1 MDDGREVA
9 SAQPAGESG
18 KATRDLRQ
26 EITDRMV
33 AALGEGRIPW
43 EKPWQSLDHGL
54 PRNVASGREYRGGNR
69 LILMLEQMDRGYAD
83 SRFGTMKQIN
93 ELGGRVK
100 KGERGIP
107 VELWKEQPF
116 WERRDVT
123 VTAAYGHR
131 VKVFGEERGAVLAGA
146 YSDKEPTLRLNP
158 DDLRVVHHPSGR
170 PEQSMSW
177 KDAHGLDVMVGRVFT
192 VFNVEQ
198 TDGMKIEPLA
208 KAEQRFDV
216 AWRGEAIKAAMERD
230 GLQFGEHPKF
240 AFYSPKRDAVS
251 VPPRGQFPDEKGYY
265 GTLLH
270 EIGHATGAE
279 KRLNREGIT
288 GNHRFGSEGYAK
300 EELRAELFSV
310 FMAAQ
315 TGIAH
320 DETQHKA
327 YIQSWAEA
335 LKKDKNEIFRAAAE
349 AGKAVDYVL
358 DKERAIELERN
369 AEKARG
375 ADGPAPVN
383 APAASRVVSAV
394 FVHKPGDGERL
405 LERLPD
411 GKKPEQAKI
420 IESRNLSTA
429 EYDAFAGDLFAD
441 HDWLQGKGGIE
452 PLPQGGQQRHVIEL
466 MAEDRQTLLVDPS
479 GHGYARI
486 VGIPE
491 ADIARVLESKSLAA
505 PDKPGKLRAVEIDAP
520 AHWASALVNRD
531 ESGLG
536 SSELDCVRDWIEKH
550 GLGWPVSAS
559 ETFMGR
565 HEGLLTEMATYTF
578 LVPEKGIGLDVPES
592 KSLAAPADPGKRLG
606 AIGEKK
612 AIDLKPGDRIVE
624 RIRGHAGFVDT
635 VYDVRFV
642 QDGKVHVDLNNDTAT
657 RIYDESAKVFVMR
670 NANERAHRDPAIDS
684 PTPRAVEESSEPGG
698 GDKPE
703 PPERQAP
710 PRRRKSRGMER

>member
-9 SAQPAGESG
+9 SAQPAGETG
-18 KATRDLRQ
+18 KAARDLRQ

-123 VTAAYGHR
+123 VTAAYGQR
-131 VKVFGEERGAVLAGA
+131 VKVFGEERGAVLGGA

-158 DDLRVVHHPSGR
+158 DDLLVVHHPSGKT
-170 PEQSMSW
+170 EQRMPW
-177 KDAHGLDVMVGRVFT
+177 KDGHRLDVMVGRIFT

-198 TDGMKIEPLA
+198 TEGMKIEPLA
-208 KAEQRFDV
+208 KAEQRFDAV
-216 AWRGEAIKAAMERD
+216 ERGEAIKTAMERD
-230 GLQFGEHPKF
+230 GIKFGEHPKF
-240 AFYSPKRDAVS
+240 AFYSPKRDEVS
-251 VPPRGQFPDEKGYY
+251 VPPRGQFQDEKSYY

-315 TGIAH
+315 TGIPH

-335 LKKDKNEIFRAAAE
+335 LKQDKNEIFRAAAE
-349 AGKAVDYVL
+349 ASKAVDYVL
-358 DKERAIELERN
+358 AKEQALQVTQIREALAKTAVLAADVAKPEQTLHRALEMPQQSDH
-369 AEKARG
+369 KAIG
-375 ADGPAPVN
+375 TGE
-383 APAASRVVSAV
+383 
-394 FVHKPGDGERL
+394 PGDG
-405 LERLPD
+405 
-411 GKKPEQAKI
+411 
-420 IESRNLSTA
+420 
-429 EYDAFAGDLFAD
+429 
-441 HDWLQGKGGIE
+441 
-452 PLPQGGQQRHVIEL
+452 
-466 MAEDRQTLLVDPS
+466 
-479 GHGYARI
+479 
-486 VGIPE
+486 
-491 ADIARVLESKSLAA
+491 
-505 PDKPGKLRAVEIDAP
+505 DKP
-520 AHWASALVNRD
+520 N
-531 ESGLG
+531 
-536 SSELDCVRDWIEKH
+536 
-550 GLGWPVSAS
+550 
-559 ETFMGR
+559 
-565 HEGLLTEMATYTF
+565 
-578 LVPEKGIGLDVPES
+578 
-592 KSLAAPADPGKRLG
+592 
-606 AIGEKK
+606 
-612 AIDLKPGDRIVE
+612 
-624 RIRGHAGFVDT
+624 
-635 VYDVRFV
+635 
-642 QDGKVHVDLNNDTAT
+642 
-657 RIYDESAKVFVMR
+657 
-670 NANERAHRDPAIDS
+670 
-684 PTPRAVEESSEPGG
+684 
-698 GDKPE
+698 

-710 PRRRKSRGMER
+710 PRPGRRKSRGMER

>member
-1 MDDGREVA
+1 MDDGREIA
-9 SAQPAGESG
+9 SARTAGESG
-18 KATRDLRQ
+18 KAARDLRQ

-123 VTAAYGHR
+123 VTAAYGQR
-131 VKVFGEERGAVLAGA
+131 VKVFGEDRGTVLAGA

-158 DDLRVVHHPSGR
+158 DDLLVVHHPSGK
-170 PEQSMSW
+170 PEETMSW
-177 KDAHGLDVMVGRVFT
+177 KDAHSLDVMVGRVFT

-198 TDGMKIEPLA
+198 TEGMTIEPLA
-208 KAEQRFDV
+208 KAEQRFDIV
-216 AWRGEAIKAAMERD
+216 ERGEAIKAAMERD
-230 GLQFGEHPKF
+230 GLKFGEHPKF
-240 AFYSPKRDAVS
+240 AFYSPKRDEVS
-251 VPPRGQFPDEKGYY
+251 VPPRGQFQDEKGYY

-300 EELRAELFSV
+300 EELRAEIFSV

-358 DKERAIELERN
+358 DQEREIKLERT
-369 AEKARG
+369 G
-375 ADGPAPVN
+375 GHTLGTADDL
-383 APAASRVVSAV
+383 SALQ
-394 FVHKPGDGERL
+394 KIGRRQDSL
-405 LERLPD
+405 LDQP
-411 GKKPEQAKI
+411 PISIEQAK
-420 IESRNLSTA
+420 
-429 EYDAFAGDLFAD
+429 LFASED
-441 HDWLQGKGGIE
+441 VALLQSI
-452 PLPQGGQQRHVIEL
+452 PADSL
-466 MAEDRQTLLVDPS
+466 DRYCAAVDM
-479 GHGYARI
+479 
-486 VGIPE
+486 
-491 ADIARVLESKSLAA
+491 ADIAREHPAYGAAVGEISEEVAGEITQAKAEDMRRSLEKDLRKGALLVSPASHEGPAA
-505 PDKPGKLRAVEIDAP
+505 AEAQRRGDETPVVTPEPAKRTDIRDLPLHEQQQHPDWGAGSRETFRGKEILIVPGATPETLKAVGRTPEANEFLERRGGASRGNREIPFDRKAFVEMRE
-520 AHWASALVNRD
+520 AINKA
-531 ESGLG
+531 GLG
-536 SSELDCVRDWIEKH
+536 FEIRHDLRRQDPELVAVADQTVQQ
-550 GLGWPVSAS
+550 GLAS
-559 ETFMGR
+559 VG
-565 HEGLLTEMATYTF
+565 
-578 LVPEKGIGLDVPES
+578 
-592 KSLAAPADPGKRLG
+592 
-606 AIGEKK
+606 
-612 AIDLKPGDRIVE
+612 GDE
-624 RIRGHAGFVDT
+624 PHAV
-635 VYDVRFV
+635 
-642 QDGKVHVDLNNDTAT
+642 A
-657 RIYDESAKVFVMR
+657 
-670 NANERAHRDPAIDS
+670 
-684 PTPRAVEESSEPGG
+684 ESSGPGG
-698 GDKPE
+698 GDQPE
-703 PPERQAP
+703 APERQGP
-710 PRRRKSRGMER
+710 PRPRRRKSRGMER

>member
-9 SAQPAGESG
+9 SAQPAGSAG
-18 KATRDLRQ
+18 KAPRDLRQ

-43 EKPWQSLDHGL
+43 DRPWENLEHGL

-69 LILMLEQMDRGYAD
+69 LLLQLIQMDQAYAD
-83 SRFGTMKQIN
+83 PRFGTVKQIN

-100 KGERGIP
+100 KGEKGHPIE
-107 VELWKEQPF
+107 VWKEQPF

-146 YSDKEPTLRLNP
+146 YSDKEPSLRLNP
-158 DDLRVVHHPSGR
+158 DDLLVVHHPSGK
-170 PEQSMSW
+170 PEQRMPW
-177 KDAHGLDVMVGRVFT
+177 KDAHRLDVMVGRVFT

-198 TDGMKIEPLA
+198 TEGMTIEPLA

-216 AWRGEAIKAAMERD
+216 VERGEAIKAAMGRD
-230 GLQFGEHPKF
+230 GLKFSEHPKF
-240 AFYSPKRDAVS
+240 AFYSPKRDEVS
-251 VPPRGQFPDEKGYY
+251 VPPRGQFQDEKGYY

-300 EELRAELFSV
+300 EELRAEIFSV

-315 TGIAH
+315 TGIPH
-320 DETQHKA
+320 DETRHKA

-335 LKKDKNEIFRAAAE
+335 LTQDKNEIFRAAAE

-358 DKERAIELERN
+358 DKERGIEVER
-369 AEKARG
+369 R
-375 ADGPAPVN
+375 APERLTPVEVD
-383 APAASRVVSAV
+383 APAAWASALINNDYSGLDAQEVQTVKRWLQEQPGRDPVSVSETTRIGRFNGLQTEMATYTFLDRGTGKPQEHDIGDKTAPRVVSAA

-405 LERLPD
+405 VEQLAGE
-411 GKKPEQAKI
+411 KKTEQAKI

-429 EYDAFAGDLFAD
+429 EYDAFVGDLFAD
-441 HDWLQGKGGIE
+441 YGWLKGKGGIE

-466 MAEDRQTLLVDPS
+466 MAKDRQTLLVDPS

-491 ADIARVLESKSLAA
+491 ADIARVVESKSLA
-505 PDKPGKLRAVEIDAP
+505 V
-520 AHWASALVNRD
+520 
-531 ESGLG
+531 
-536 SSELDCVRDWIEKH
+536 
-550 GLGWPVSAS
+550 
-559 ETFMGR
+559 
-565 HEGLLTEMATYTF
+565 
-578 LVPEKGIGLDVPES
+578 
-592 KSLAAPADPGKRLG
+592 PADPGKRPAL
-606 AIGEKK
+606 APEAALQAQRWHEKR
-612 AIDLKPGDRIVE
+612 AGDLAPGDRIME
-624 RIRGHAGFVDT
+624 RIPGHAAFVDR
-635 VYDVRFV
+635 VDDVRSIR
-642 QDGKVHVDLNNDTAT
+642 DGKVHVDLNNDTAT
-657 RIYDESAKVFVMR
+657 RVYAEDEKVTV
-670 NANERAHRDPAIDS
+670 IG
-684 PTPRAVEESSEPGG
+684 ESQEPPE
-698 GDKPE
+698 KPE
-703 PPERQAP
+703 PERQAP
-710 PRRRKSRGMER
+710 ARRGRRKSRGMER

>member
-9 SAQPAGESG
+9 SAQPASEPG

-33 AALGEGRIPW
+33 AALNEGRIPW

-123 VTAAYGHR
+123 VTAAYGQR

-146 YSDKEPTLRLNP
+146 YSDRQPSLRLNP
-158 DDLRVVHHPSGR
+158 DDLLVVHHPSGKS
-170 PEQSMSW
+170 EQRMPW
-177 KDAHGLDVMVGRVFT
+177 KDAHSLDVMVGRVFT

-198 TDGMKIEPLA
+198 TEGMTIEPLA

-216 AWRGEAIKAAMERD
+216 VERGEAIKAAMERD
-230 GLQFGEHPKF
+230 GLKFGEHPKF
-240 AFYSPKRDAVS
+240 AFYSPKRDEVS
-251 VPPRGQFPDEKGYY
+251 VPPRGQFQDEKGYY

-300 EELRAELFSV
+300 EELRAEIFSV

-358 DKERAIELERN
+358 DKEREIELERTGEN
-369 AEKARG
+369 DRRAP
-375 ADGPAPVN
+375 DGITPVDV
-383 APAASRVVSAV
+383 PAASRVVSAA

-405 LERLPD
+405 VERLTD
-411 GKKPEQAKI
+411 EKKPEQAKI

-429 EYDAFAGDLFAD
+429 AYDAFAGDLFVD
-441 HDWLQGKGGIE
+441 HDWLKGKGGIE

-466 MAEDRQTLLVDPS
+466 RAKDRQTLLVDPS
-479 GHGYARI
+479 GHSYARI

-491 ADIARVLESKSLAA
+491 ADIARVVESKSLA
-505 PDKPGKLRAVEIDAP
+505 V
-520 AHWASALVNRD
+520 
-531 ESGLG
+531 
-536 SSELDCVRDWIEKH
+536 
-550 GLGWPVSAS
+550 
-559 ETFMGR
+559 
-565 HEGLLTEMATYTF
+565 
-578 LVPEKGIGLDVPES
+578 
-592 KSLAAPADPGKRLG
+592 PADPGKRPGLTSGTPVMTPEPAKRTDIRDLPLHEQQQHPDWG
-606 AIGEKK
+606 AGSRETFRGKEILIVPGATPETLK
-612 AIDLKPGDRIVE
+612 AVGRTPE
-624 RIRGHAGFVDT
+624 
-635 VYDVRFV
+635 
-642 QDGKVHVDLNNDTAT
+642 
-657 RIYDESAKVFVMR
+657 
-670 NANERAHRDPAIDS
+670 ANEFLERRGGASRGNREIPFDRDEFAAMSEAINKAGLGFEIRHDLRRQDHELVALVDQS
-684 PTPRAVEESSEPGG
+684 AQQGLASAGRDKPLAVAEPSEPGD

-703 PPERQAP
+703 SPERQAP
-710 PRRRKSRGMER
+710 PRPRRRKSRGMER